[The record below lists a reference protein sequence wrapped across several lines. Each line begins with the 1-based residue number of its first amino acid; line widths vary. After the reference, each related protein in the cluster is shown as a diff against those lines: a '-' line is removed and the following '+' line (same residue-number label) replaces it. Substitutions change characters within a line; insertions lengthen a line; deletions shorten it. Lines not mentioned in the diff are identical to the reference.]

1 MNTYTDKEINK
12 IMWLSAL
19 GFSIALAL
27 LFTIVP
33 ALEKQTKINNQL
45 EDKIEKLE
53 EDYKIY
59 EINLNNLENNKEVQL
74 EVE

>member
-1 MNTYTDKEINK
+1 MNKEKTIL
-12 IMWLSAL
+12 I
-19 GFSIALAL
+19 L
-27 LFTIVP
+27 LFICSLILGLLTIYTN
-33 ALEKQTKINNQL
+33 KL
-45 EDKIEKLE
+45 EDRIEKLE

>member
-1 MNTYTDKEINK
+1 MNKEKTIL
-12 IMWLSAL
+12 I
-19 GFSIALAL
+19 L
-27 LFTIVP
+27 LFICSLILGMLTIYTF
-33 ALEKQTKINNQL
+33 KL
-45 EDKIEKLE
+45 EDRIEKLE

>member
-1 MNTYTDKEINK
+1 MNRESQIVASIFILSIVISFIFGLVIINSNK
-12 IMWLSAL
+12 
-19 GFSIALAL
+19 
-27 LFTIVP
+27 
-33 ALEKQTKINNQL
+33 L
-45 EDKIEKLE
+45 EDRIEKLE